1 MSITIVTGGASGIGR
16 SLAAELAG
24 RGDTVI
30 IADIDAAGAAETAER
45 LNGRFDG
52 KAFAAALDVTDAD
65 AVRDLYRQ
73 VAHDHGRLDL
83 VFNNAGIAVAGL
95 VEELTL
101 AHWHRAIEINLKG
114 VVHGVDAAYRI
125 MLEQGSGHIV
135 NTASLAG
142 LFPMPLGLPYTAT
155 KHAVVGL
162 SLGLRAEAA
171 TRGIKVSAV
180 CPGFV
185 DTSLLKTVNSG
196 LPETGMSSKPEAA
209 GDETPNKSL
218 YSPDAMA
225 RDIVKGVAR
234 NRALIVAPASG
245 RIAWRAM
252 RVSPRLAVR
261 LGRIAVKGYL
271 KEHGL
276 D

>member
-16 SLAAELAG
+16 SLAARLAG

-30 IADIDAAGAAETAER
+30 IADIDAAGAAETADD
-45 LNGRFDG
+45 LNGRFHG
-52 KAFAAALDVTDAD
+52 KTFAAELDVTDAG
-65 AVRDLYRQ
+65 AVHDLYRRT
-73 VAHDHGRLDL
+73 ARDHGRLDL

-101 AHWHRAIEINLKG
+101 AHWDRAVDINLKG
-114 VVHGVDAAYRI
+114 VIHGVDAAYRI
-125 MLEQGSGHIV
+125 MLEQGHGHIV

-142 LFPMPLGLPYTAT
+142 LFPMPLGIPYTAT

-162 SLGLRAEAA
+162 GLALRAEAA
-171 TRGIKVSAV
+171 TRGIKVSTV

-185 DTSLLKTVNSG
+185 DTSLLKTVNAG
-196 LPETGMSSKPEAA
+196 LPETGMSSKPEASDEPGA
-209 GDETPNKSL
+209 GNL

-225 RDIVKGVAR
+225 ADIMKGVAR
-234 NRALIVAPASG
+234 NRALIIAPATG
-245 RIAWRAM
+245 RLAWRVM
-252 RVSPRLAVR
+252 RISPRLAVR
-261 LGRIAVKGYL
+261 LGRFAVKGYR

-276 D
+276 G

>member
-16 SLAAELAG
+16 SLAARLAG

-30 IADIDAAGAAETAER
+30 IADIDAAGAAATAED
-45 LNGRFDG
+45 LNARSTG
-52 KAFAAALDVTDAD
+52 KSFPAELDVTDAD
-65 AVRDLYRQ
+65 AVRDLYQRT
-73 VAHDHGRLDL
+73 ARDHGRLDL

-95 VEELTL
+95 AEELAL
-101 AHWHRAIEINLKG
+101 AHWDRAVDINLKG

-125 MLEQGSGHIV
+125 MLDQGHGHIV

-142 LFPMPLGLPYTAT
+142 LFPMPLGAPYTAT

-162 SLGLRAEAA
+162 GLALRAEAA
-171 TRGIKVSAV
+171 TRGIKVSTV

-185 DTSLLKTVNSG
+185 DTSLLKTVNAG
-196 LPETGMSSKPEAA
+196 LPETGMSSKPEAEEDPGA
-209 GDETPNKSL
+209 ASKL

-225 RDIVKGVAR
+225 ADIMKGVAR

-245 RIAWRAM
+245 RLAWRVM
-252 RVSPRLAVR
+252 RISPRLAIR
-261 LGRIAVKGYL
+261 LGRVAVKGYR

-276 D
+276 G

>member
-16 SLAAELAG
+16 SLAARLAG

-30 IADIDAAGAAETAER
+30 IADIDAAGAAATAED
-45 LNGRFDG
+45 LNARFTG
-52 KAFAAALDVTDAD
+52 KSFPAELDVTDAD
-65 AVRDLYRQ
+65 AVRDLYQRT
-73 VAHDHGRLDL
+73 ARDHGRLDL

-95 VEELTL
+95 AEELAL
-101 AHWHRAIEINLKG
+101 AHWDRAVDINLKG
-114 VVHGVDAAYRI
+114 VIHGVDAAYRI
-125 MLEQGSGHIV
+125 MLEQGHGHIV

-142 LFPMPLGLPYTAT
+142 LFPMPLGIPYTTT

-162 SLGLRAEAA
+162 GLALRAEAA
-171 TRGIKVSAV
+171 TRGIKVSTV

-185 DTSLLKTVNSG
+185 DTGLLKTVNAG
-196 LPETGMSSKPEAA
+196 LPETGMSSKPGAEDDSGAA
-209 GDETPNKSL
+209 SKL

-225 RDIVKGVAR
+225 ADIMKGVAR

-245 RIAWRAM
+245 RLAWRVM
-252 RVSPRLAVR
+252 RLSPRLAVR
-261 LGRIAVKGYL
+261 LGRFAVKGYR

-276 D
+276 G